1 MELSKLSN
9 KEFQIMI
16 INMLTELGRRINE
29 HSEYLNVRI
38 ENIRKYQ
45 TEVMTV
51 LENTL
56 KGFNSR

>member
-1 MELSKLSN
+1 M
-9 KEFQIMI
+9 F
-16 INMLTELGRRINE
+16 TELGRRINE